1 MKTSFL
7 PRRARGFTLV
17 ELVIVIVITGII
29 GSMIAVFVRVPVQG
43 YIDATARAN
52 LADTAD
58 IATRR
63 ITYDIGL
70 ALPNSVRV
78 SPDGRYLELLLTRSG
93 GRYLSDDDAPG
104 LGDVLG
110 FSSDPNVTYPN
121 PNRFTLVGAAPVDA
135 LGVRQQIRV
144 GDAIVVYNL
153 GPGYEP
159 ANAYNCAAGC
169 NRATVT
175 GVAGNS
181 ITLANNPFMLQ
192 QPPLPSPSHRFQ
204 VVSTPVTYVCNTVT
218 GTLTRYSGYAIQATQ
233 PVDTT
238 AAPLASAPVTAL
250 LAAQGANCSFNYSV
264 LANVQ
269 RGLVGIT
276 LNLGAANSNTGTI
289 SLVQQVQVANTP

>member
-1 MKTSFL
+1 MKTSFSL
-7 PRRARGFTLV
+7 RRARGFTLV

-29 GSMIAVFVRVPVQG
+29 GGMVAVFIRVPVQG

-63 ITYDIGL
+63 IARDLRL

-78 SPDGRYLELLLTRSG
+78 SPDGRYLELLLTKAG

-110 FSSDPNVTYPN
+110 FDPTATYAN

-135 LGVRQQIRV
+135 LGARQQIQL

-175 GVAGNS
+175 GVNGSS
-181 ITLANNPFMLQ
+181 ITLANNPFIAQ
-192 QPPLPSPSHRFQ
+192 QPPMPSPSHRFQ
-204 VVSTPVTYVCNTVT
+204 VVSTPVTYVCDAVR
-218 GTLTRYSGYAIQATQ
+218 GTLTRYSGYTIQAAQ
-233 PVDTT
+233 PLAAS
-238 AAPLASAPVTAL
+238 AAPLATAPVQAL
-250 LAAQGANCSFNYSV
+250 LAGQGADCIFSYTQ

-276 LNLGAANSNTGTI
+276 LKLGVANSNTGTV

>member
-7 PRRARGFTLV
+7 LRRARGFTLV

-63 ITYDIGL
+63 ITYDIRL

-78 SPDGRYLELLLTRSG
+78 SPDERYLELLLTKAG

-110 FSSDPNVTYPN
+110 FDSSNTYAH
-121 PNRFTLVGAAPVDA
+121 PNRFTLVGAAPADA
-135 LGVRQQIRV
+135 LGARQQIQV

-153 GPGYEP
+153 GVGYEP
-159 ANAYNCAAGC
+159 ANAYNCGAAGC

-175 GVAGNS
+175 GVNGNS
-181 ITLANNPFMLQ
+181 ITLANNPFITQ

-218 GTLTRYSGYAIQATQ
+218 KTLSRYSGYAIQAAQ
-233 PVDTT
+233 PVDAG
-238 AAPLASAPVTAL
+238 AAPLAAAPVRAL
-250 LAAQGANCSFNYSV
+250 LAGQGADCKFSYSV

-276 LNLGAANSNTGTI
+276 LNLGAANSNTGTV

>member
-1 MKTSFL
+1 MTAPRSFSL
-7 PRRARGFTLV
+7 HRTRGFTLV

-29 GSMIAVFVRVPVQG
+29 GGMVAVFIRVPVQG
-43 YIDATARAN
+43 YVDATARAN

-63 ITYDIGL
+63 VTRDVRL

-78 SPDGRYLELLLTRSG
+78 SPDGRYLELLLTHSG
-93 GRYLSDDDAPG
+93 GRYLSDDDGPG

-110 FSSDPNVTYPN
+110 FDATATYPN
-121 PNRFTLVGAAPVDA
+121 PNRFTVVGAAPVDA
-135 LGVRQQIRV
+135 LGARQQIQV
-144 GDAIVVYNL
+144 GDSIVVYNL

-175 GVAGNS
+175 GVFGNS
-181 ITLANNPFMLQ
+181 ITLANNPFVTQ

-204 VVSTPVTYVCNTVT
+204 VVSTPVTYVCNAVT
-218 GTLTRYSGYAIQATQ
+218 GTLTRYSAYAIQAAQ
-233 PVDTT
+233 PVDAS
-238 AAPLASAPVTAL
+238 AAPLAAAPVTAL
-250 LAAQGANCSFNYSV
+250 LAGQGADCSFSYAQ

-276 LNLGAANSNTGTI
+276 LKLGAANSNTGTV
-289 SLVQQVQVANTP
+289 SLLQQVQVANTP